1 MNLTLFEKIDKL
13 NYDIRNSIEYK
24 EYKDAKD
31 RLENDETAIKLTIKK
46 DKLIMKYEDN
56 LKFSSRNDPMNLLI
70 QKEIKDTLEEL
81 NKLDIVK
88 EYKEKENKINEIID
102 LINKEIFD
110 IWLELMQVNIR
121 VEK

>member
-88 EYKEKENKINEIID
+88 EYKEKEGKINEIID

>member
-31 RLENDETAIKLTIKK
+31 RLENNESAIKLTIKK

-88 EYKEKENKINEIID
+88 EYKEKEGKINEIID

-110 IWLELMQVNIR
+110 I
-121 VEK
+121 